1 MIGSVLYSKLKL
13 LRNYL
18 RSTMTHE
25 RLNGLMI
32 LYIEK
37 LLDKI
42 YLNSIIDDFVLQNV
56 RKHFSMILSNK

>member
-42 YLNSIIDDFVLQNV
+42 YLNSIIDDFVLQMLEN
-56 RKHFSMILSNK
+56 ILA

>member
-1 MIGSVLYSKLKL
+1 MIGSALYSKLKL

-42 YLNSIIDDFVLQNV
+42 YLNSIIDDFVLQMLEN
-56 RKHFSMILSNK
+56 ILA

>member
-1 MIGSVLYSKLKL
+1 
-13 LRNYL
+13 
-18 RSTMTHE
+18 MTHE

-42 YLNSIIDDFVLQNV
+42 YLNSIIDDFVLQMLEN
-56 RKHFSMILSNK
+56 ILA